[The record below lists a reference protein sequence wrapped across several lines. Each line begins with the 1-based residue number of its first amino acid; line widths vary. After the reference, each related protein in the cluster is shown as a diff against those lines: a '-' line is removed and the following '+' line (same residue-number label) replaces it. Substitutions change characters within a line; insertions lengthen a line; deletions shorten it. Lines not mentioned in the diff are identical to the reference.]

1 VLQCPIAPPP
11 PLWLRHSLE
20 VVQSI
25 VGSSCLVFEAAPQSV
40 VGEDLSKFFVIAWSK
55 YRDLISV
62 EVGCM
67 VLEPAGPSVVRQR
80 PLFLQEEEL
89 IHSK

>member
-1 VLQCPIAPPP
+1 
-11 PLWLRHSLE
+11 
-20 VVQSI
+20 
-25 VGSSCLVFEAAPQSV
+25 LVFEPAPQLV

-67 VLEPAGPSVVRQR
+67 VLEPAGPSVVGQR
-80 PLFLQEEEL
+80 PLFL
-89 IHSK
+89 